1 MVLLASLAQLGWAE
15 ETEFGETP
23 TATAQTGAFGI
34 LREKVSLPDPKRAY
48 DIYRVIGSLSRIPS
62 FVDRNELV
70 HEGSIPFTMQ
80 NGKALVFG
88 LGKSVKVGSVA
99 PFTHTIQTD
108 SSLPSMCIEAL
119 IGDGTTDYM
128 RYYTGTKVN
137 RMTLEGTEK
146 GVIKCILDVI
156 SKKGY
161 KGTGSKSTVETVT
174 TKPYQFHHTSTNLT
188 LWTSGVFARVLNW
201 SLTID
206 NHLEPNYY
214 WQDTDAELPY
224 EIDEEEQTVELKATI
239 IPSDLDIF
247 DHIGVATEFDLDMVI
262 SRTASTDTIE
272 IKNPTA
278 SKCVMPEAPHPLPEK
293 GRLATDVL
301 IYMKGLEII
310 VVDAISA
317 YPNETGP

>member
-15 ETEFGETP
+15 ETDFGETP
-23 TATAQTGAFGI
+23 TAEAQTGAFGI
-34 LREKVSLPDPKRAY
+34 LREKVPLPDPKRAY

-62 FVDRNELV
+62 FVDSNELV
-70 HEGSIPFTMQ
+70 HEGSIPFTVQ

-88 LGKSVKVGSVA
+88 LGKSVKTGSSA

-108 SSLPSMCIEAL
+108 SALPSMVMEAV
-119 IGDGTTDYM
+119 IGDRTTDYM

-146 GVIKCILDVI
+146 GVIKCVLDVI

-161 KGTGSKSTVETVT
+161 TGTGTKSTVETVT
-174 TKPYQFHHTSTNLT
+174 TKPYQFHQTSTNLN
-188 LWTSGVFARVLNW
+188 LFGSPFARVLNW
-201 SLTID
+201 SLTVD
-206 NHLEPNYY
+206 NHLDANYY
-214 WQDTDAELPY
+214 WQDTDADLPY
-224 EIDEEEQTVELKATI
+224 EIDEEEQTVEMKATI
-239 IPSDLDIF
+239 VPTDLDIF
-247 DHIGVATEFDLDMVI
+247 DHIGVAAEFDVDMVI
-262 SRTASTDTIE
+262 TRAANDTIE